1 MLSTSLLILD
11 VDLDHL
17 AQVVFVRF
25 LHLKIT
31 LSISYSWRHVVIPWG
46 WCIYINHLEFFFM
59 QNLFYAFTYSFQH
72 MCVCGVCV
80 GVCVHVLTQLY
91 PTLCDPMKCGQPG
104 SSVHGISQARIL
116 EWVAVS
122 YSRGT
127 FQPRDQTRISYSC
140 RQILYLWAIW
150 EAPCISI
157 DLSIIIL
164 NLSYNLILFYLFL
177 SLKWFQLWLPGTLW
191 KTLIMSI

>member
-80 GVCVHVLTQLY
+80 GVCVHVPTQLY

-104 SSVHGISQARIL
+104 SSLSMGFPRQEYWSGLPFPTPGELSNPGIKPASPASPT
-116 EWVAVS
+116 VAGRFFTSEPSGKPHVS
-122 YSRGT
+122 V
-127 FQPRDQTRISYSC
+127 
-140 RQILYLWAIW
+140 
-150 EAPCISI
+150 
-157 DLSIIIL
+157 
-164 NLSYNLILFYLFL
+164 
-177 SLKWFQLWLPGTLW
+177 
-191 KTLIMSI
+191 